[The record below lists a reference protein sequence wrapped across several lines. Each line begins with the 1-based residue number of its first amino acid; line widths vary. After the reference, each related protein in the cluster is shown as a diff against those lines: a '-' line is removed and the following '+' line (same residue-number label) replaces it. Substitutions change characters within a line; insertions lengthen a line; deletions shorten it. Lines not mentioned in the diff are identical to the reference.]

1 MGGGVSARRLIA
13 GIFIASSLPT
23 TVFGVA
29 NADPNSGPPPF
40 SLTVSPARIAL
51 PFRATSTDVPF
62 RVTDTGTEPLHV
74 AVLVAEFTQ
83 DIDGLLRFQ
92 PSSPLS
98 AAGWVRVEPTSFDLR
113 PGDVRIVHAT
123 VTVPMDPEPGERQL
137 ALTFLVPADSGD
149 SNIRVNRAVA
159 AQLLIGV
166 PGAIIHKDA
175 IERLAAPGFADGG
188 PIRIRLNVR
197 NLGNVHRD
205 YTGPN
210 RLSASVE
217 GRTIQ
222 FPDLTVL
229 RDSVR
234 VVEAVWPNP
243 PLFCICKVSVV
254 SDDGQGHM
262 IMVQA
267 RVIVFPARLVGGFV
281 LVVVGLFLLTRGIS
295 RRRRRRL
302 SAMLEEVR
310 QEALEE
316 GRASVAISQ
325 GPGTDPSVSER
336 SGGRT

>member
-1 MGGGVSARRLIA
+1 MSAHRLIA
-13 GIFIASSLPT
+13 GAFIASTFTAFLG
-23 TVFGVA
+23 GVTS
-29 NADPNSGPPPF
+29 ADPIHGAPPF
-40 SLTVSPARIAL
+40 SLTVSPARVAL
-51 PFRATSTDVPF
+51 PFTAATRDVPF

-74 AVLVAEFTQ
+74 LVLLAEFTQ

-98 AAGWVRVEPTSFDLR
+98 AAGWVKVEPTSLDLA
-113 PGDVRIVHAT
+113 PGEVRIVHAT

-137 ALTFLVPADSGD
+137 ALTFLVPSDSAG
-149 SNIRVNRAVA
+149 SNVRVNRAVA

-166 PGAIIHKDA
+166 PGEIIHKDA

-210 RLSASVE
+210 RISASVE
-217 GRTIQ
+217 GQTIQ
-222 FPDLTVL
+222 FPDVTVL

-243 PLFCICKVSVV
+243 PLFCFCKVSVV
-254 SDDGQGHM
+254 SDDGQGHV
-262 IMVQA
+262 ISLQT
-267 RVIVFPARLVGGFV
+267 RVIVVPLRLIGGLL

-302 SAMLEEVR
+302 EALLGQVR
-310 QEALEE
+310 HEALEE
-316 GRASVAISQ
+316 GRASVASGQ
-325 GPGTDPSVSER
+325 GTEPDHTGKR
-336 SGGRT
+336 